1 MAGGCSNARDPVR
14 CRGMFGST
22 DTASPDALRWCA
34 RGVLLF
40 LALAPCSGGAAPFV
54 EPLAPGVYLHIG
66 KHHPVQSPH
75 RHDIANIGFVIGA
88 RCIAVI
94 DTGGSADLGKRLLA
108 AIRQV
113 STLPICYVIN
123 THVHFDH
130 VLGNAAFTDTTA
142 QFAGH
147 VQLAGA
153 FRGSLEFFR
162 EEFTAELGDAQLIK
176 PELLVEDKL
185 QLDLGNR
192 ILILQAW
199 APAHTDHD
207 LTVLDLHTR
216 TLWTGDLLF
225 RERLPIIDSSLRGW
239 LGVMESLGTL
249 DAQRVIP
256 GHGTVSEQGWQAASA
271 DQSRYLSM
279 LLRETR
285 QQIAIGTFLGEA
297 AAVIGQAERD
307 RWELFDAVHPTNV
320 NRSYRELEWE

>member
-1 MAGGCSNARDPVR
+1 MLLLV
-14 CRGMFGST
+14 
-22 DTASPDALRWCA
+22 AL
-34 RGVLLF
+34 V
-40 LALAPCSGGAAPFV
+40 PCSGRAAPFV
-54 EPLAPGVYLHIG
+54 EQLAPGVYLHTG
-66 KHHPVQSPH
+66 EHHTVQSPH
-75 RHDIANIGFVIGA
+75 RHDIANIGFIVGA

-94 DTGGSADLGKRLLA
+94 DTGGSADLGKQLLA
-108 AIRQV
+108 AIRQI

-130 VLGNAAFTDTTA
+130 VLGNAAFADTTA

-147 VQLAGA
+147 VQLAEA

-162 EEFTAELGDAQLIK
+162 EAFAAELGEAQLIE
-176 PELLVEDKL
+176 PELLVEDEL

-192 ILILQAW
+192 ILVLQAW

-249 DAQRVIP
+249 DAQRIIP

-271 DQSRYLSM
+271 DQLRYLSM

-285 QQIAIGTFLGEA
+285 QQLAVGTFLGEA

-307 RWELFDAVHPTNV
+307 RWALFDEVHPANV